1 MQIRLSEN
9 FRAVFYAP
17 FYATLA
23 LGLFKQQGLD
33 IQLVDSPSPGSG
45 IADMEKGLI
54 DVVWGGP
61 LRVIKQRDTQAPSPL
76 DLVAFCEV
84 AAKDPFFLVGRP
96 QSTAF
101 GLKQLQHMRIGT
113 VSEVPT
119 PWLCLQQDLRDAG
132 IDPMGLNRG
141 PERSMPD
148 NLAALARGELDVVQM
163 FEPFVSQAEA
173 QGVGQVLHAAHSR
186 GWTAYTTFIATQ
198 ASIDQHREAFEAM
211 VLAVEQFLPWLQGH
225 GTDELAQVVQPYY
238 PNLPLATLQSA
249 MARYAQAQLW
259 TCRRAVSRAGFARL
273 GQSMQ
278 QSGFVRQVASYED
291 CIAPWAR
298 EPLGA

>member
-23 LGLFKQQGLD
+23 LGLFKDQGLD
-33 IQLVDSPSPGSG
+33 VVLRDSPSPGSG

-61 LRVIKQRDTQAPSPL
+61 LRVIHQRDTQAHSPK
-76 DLVAFCEV
+76 DLLAFCEV
-84 AAKDPFFLVGRP
+84 AAKDPFFLVSRHAP
-96 QSTAF
+96 KAF
-101 GLKQLQHMRIGT
+101 DLAQLPHMKLGT

-132 IDPMGLNRG
+132 IDPNRVPRG
-141 PERSMPD
+141 PERSMPE
-148 NLAALARGELDVVQM
+148 NLLALARGELDVVQM
-163 FEPFVSQAEA
+163 FEPFVSQAVA
-173 QGVGQVLHAAHSR
+173 QGAGQVVHAAHAR

-198 ASIDQHREAFEAM
+198 ASIDKHRAAFEAM
-211 VLAVEQFLPWLQGH
+211 ILAVEQFLPWLQAH
-225 GTDELAQVVQPYY
+225 GTDELARVVAPFY
-238 PNLPLATLQSA
+238 PGVSATHLQSA

-259 TCRRAVSRAGFARL
+259 SCRRGISRAGFERL
-273 GQSMQ
+273 GLSMQ
-278 QSGFVRQVASYED
+278 QAGFVRQVAAYED
-291 CIAPWAR
+291 CVAPWSQ
-298 EPLGA
+298 EPLAD

>member
-1 MQIRLSEN
+1 MHIRLSEN

-33 IQLVDSPSPGSG
+33 IELVDSPSPGSG

-61 LRVIKQRDTQAPSPL
+61 LRVIKQRDSQAPSPL

-84 AAKDPFFLVGRP
+84 AAKDPFFLVGLP

-101 GLKQLQHMRIGT
+101 ELKQLQHLRMGT

-132 IDPMGLNRG
+132 IDPMGLARG
-141 PERSMPD
+141 PERSMGE

-163 FEPFVSQAEA
+163 FEPFVSQAET
-173 QGVGQVLHAAHSR
+173 QGVGQVLHAAHAR

-198 ASIDQHREAFEAM
+198 ASIDQHRDAFEAM
-211 VLAVEQFLPWLQGH
+211 VLAVEQFLPWLQAH
-225 GTDELAQVVQPYY
+225 GSDALAQVVQPYY
-238 PNLPLATLQSA
+238 PGLPLMTLQSA
-249 MARYAQAQLW
+249 MSRYAQAQLW
-259 TCRRAVSRAGFARL
+259 SCQRAVSRDGFARL

-278 QSGFVRQVASYED
+278 QSGFVRQVAPYES
-291 CIAPWAR
+291 CIAPWAM
-298 EPLGA
+298 EPQGS

>member
-1 MQIRLSEN
+1 MHIRLSEN

-23 LGLFKQQGLD
+23 LGLFKDQGLD

-61 LRVIKQRDTQAPSPL
+61 LRVIKQRDSQAPSPL

-96 QSTAF
+96 QNTAF
-101 GLKQLQHMRIGT
+101 DLSQLQHMRLGT

-132 IDPMGLNRG
+132 IDPMGLVRG
-141 PERSMPD
+141 PERSMAD
-148 NLAALARGELDVVQM
+148 NLAALARGELDAVQM
-163 FEPFVSQAEA
+163 FEPYVSQAEM
-173 QGVGQVLHAAHSR
+173 QGVGQVLHAAHAR

-198 ASIDQHREAFEAM
+198 ASIDQHRDAFEAM
-211 VLAVEQFLPWLQGH
+211 VLAVEQFLPWLQVH
-225 GTDELAQVVQPYY
+225 GSDELAQVVQPYY
-238 PNLPLATLQSA
+238 PGLPLATLQSA
-249 MARYAQAQLW
+249 MSRYAQAQLW
-259 TCRRAVSRAGFARL
+259 SCQRAISRAGFARL
-273 GQSMQ
+273 ALSMQ
-278 QSGFVRQVASYED
+278 ESGFVRQVASYES
-291 CIAPWAR
+291 CIAPWAM
-298 EPLGA
+298 EPMGA

>member
-1 MQIRLSEN
+1 MHIRLSEN

-33 IQLVDSPSPGSG
+33 IELVDSPSPGSG

-61 LRVIKQRDTQAPSPL
+61 LRVIKQRDSQAPSPL

-101 GLKQLQHMRIGT
+101 ELKQLQHLRMGT

-132 IDPMGLNRG
+132 IEPAALARG
-141 PERSMPD
+141 PERSMGE
-148 NLAALARGELDVVQM
+148 NLAELARGELDVVQM
-163 FEPFVSQAEA
+163 FEPFVSQAET
-173 QGVGQVLHAAHSR
+173 QGVGQVLHAAHAR

-198 ASIDQHREAFEAM
+198 ASIDQHRDAFEAM
-211 VLAVEQFLPWLQGH
+211 VLAVEQFLPWLQAH
-225 GTDELAQVVQPYY
+225 GSDALAQVVQPYY
-238 PNLPLATLQSA
+238 PGLPLMTLQSA
-249 MARYAQAQLW
+249 MSRYAQAQLW
-259 TCRRAVSRAGFARL
+259 SCQRAVSRDGFARL

-278 QSGFVRQVASYED
+278 QSGFVRQVAPYES
-291 CIAPWAR
+291 CIAPWAM
-298 EPLGA
+298 EPQGS